1 MNDRILGMVG
11 LSVRAKRASTGV
23 FLTEKALDEGTCE
36 LVIMA
41 GDIGQSNKRKIE
53 SKCKEWDVPVIIYAD
68 KATLS
73 HAAGKKDMPVIG
85 ILDHGFAEAI
95 AKLKNNGG
103 ADK

>member
-11 LSVRAKRASTGV
+11 LAVRAKRASCGV
-23 FLTEKALDEGTCE
+23 FLTEKALDEGRCE

-41 GDIGQSNKRKIE
+41 EDIGVSNKRRIE
-53 SKCKEWDVPVIIYAD
+53 NKCLEWDVPFIFHTD
-68 KATLS
+68 KSTLS
-73 HAAGKKDMPVIG
+73 HSVGKKDMPVLG

-95 AKLKNNGG
+95 IKLKNNGG

>member
-11 LSVRAKRASTGV
+11 LAVRAKKVSTGV

-36 LVIMA
+36 LVIMSE
-41 GDIGQSNKRKIE
+41 DIGQSNKRKIE
-53 SKCKEWDVPVIIYAD
+53 NKCREWDVPIIYHSD
-68 KATLS
+68 KQTLS
-73 HAAGKKDMPVIG
+73 HASGKKDMPVIG

>member
-11 LSVRAKRASTGV
+11 LAVRAGKASTGA

-36 LVIMA
+36 LVIIA
-41 GDIGQSNKRKIE
+41 EDIGQSNRRKIE
-53 SKCKEWDVPVIIYAD
+53 NKCKEWDVPFIFHTD

-73 HAAGKKDMPVIG
+73 HASGKKDMPVIG

>member
-1 MNDRILGMVG
+1 MNDRLLGMVG
-11 LSVRAKRASTGV
+11 LAVRAGKVSTGV

-36 LVIMA
+36 LVIIA
-41 GDIGQSNKRKIE
+41 EDIGQSNRRRIE
-53 SKCKEWDVPVIIYAD
+53 NKCNEWDIPVIYYSD
-68 KATLS
+68 KQTLS